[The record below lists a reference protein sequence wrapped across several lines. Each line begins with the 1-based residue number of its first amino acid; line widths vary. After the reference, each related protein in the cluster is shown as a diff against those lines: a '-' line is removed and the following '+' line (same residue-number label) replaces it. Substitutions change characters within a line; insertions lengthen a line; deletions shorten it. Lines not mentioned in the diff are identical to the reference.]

1 MIDSNGSNHQRYRN
15 NDAKR
20 HVFLP
25 SVEGFLEHERKP
37 RRRRIDV
44 DRRADGLN
52 KSFEMLQPASSA
64 NLIFDFFKAP
74 DGDHASI
81 IKLLKVL
88 KSFGLREKDPR
99 LKEMMT
105 RIQENLKTLVRPAT
119 TRSEIHVRPRHTPSP
134 SITISPVLTD

>member
-1 MIDSNGSNHQRYRN
+1 MML
-15 NDAKR
+15 KT
-20 HVFLP
+20 
-25 SVEGFLEHERKP
+25 
-37 RRRRIDV
+37 
-44 DRRADGLN
+44 ADGLN
-52 KSFEMLQPASSA
+52 KAYEMLQPASSA

-105 RIQENLKTLVRPAT
+105 RIQKIEDSRETGHSGGFHLR
-119 TRSEIHVRPRHTPSP
+119 RHTFRE
-134 SITISPVLTD
+134 